1 MNSRGDLEAFRA
13 AFPQVPDVMIG
24 RGLIA
29 DPGML
34 SPGGTTREALGAFM
48 EDLLEQYRVAFGSS
62 RNAMFRLKE
71 NWRLILKA
79 HPAPEK
85 LRKKLLKT
93 TDEGE
98 YREITKQLLAEMEL

>member
-1 MNSRGDLEAFRA
+1 MSRADAENLGA
-13 AFPQVPDVMIG
+13 AFPQVDSVMIG

-34 SPGGTTREALGAFM
+34 TETGTTPRALESFM
-48 EDLLEQYRVAFGSS
+48 DELFDRYRVVFGSS

-85 LRKKLLKT
+85 LQKKLLKT
-93 TDEGE
+93 TDEADFKAITQE
-98 YREITKQLLAEMEL
+98 LYREMQF

>member
-1 MNSRGDLEAFRA
+1 MNSLSDLEGFRV
-13 AFPQVPDVMIG
+13 AFPQVSDVMIG

-34 SPGGTTREALGAFM
+34 VPGGISREALGAFM
-48 EDLLEQYRVAFGSS
+48 EDLLEQYRVVFGNT

-79 HPAPEK
+79 YPVPEK
-85 LRKKLLKT
+85 LQKRLLKA
-93 TDEGE
+93 TDEAE
-98 YREITKQLLAEMEL
+98 YHTVTQIILKEMEI